1 MRFKPGDIIGFS
13 GDSWMSATINL
24 ATYGIPYWDLS
35 HVGIVAEV
43 IDEDVVVH
51 RELASAT
58 EYRTQDPLPV
68 FSWTGASLKSA
79 RLLLF
84 ESTFGCP
91 IPCEIQEKTG
101 NGAQA
106 HDIPGRIEQYGG
118 KVWHYPLY
126 RKLRPLE
133 SRRLT
138 SFLTKHLGRNYDAI
152 GALRAAGRGFSW
164 IESRLRK
171 EDLSSL
177 FCSEYCAG
185 AHAHLTLLTT
195 HSASRWSPNLLTR
208 VERRR
213 GILLK
218 PRRLK

>member
-1 MRFKPGDIIGFS
+1 MQTHYGKFARFSPGDILGFS
-13 GDSWMSATINL
+13 GDSWKSSMINI
-24 ATYGIPYWDLS
+24 ATYGIPYWGLS

-43 IDEDVVVH
+43 MDEDVVSH
-51 RELASAT
+51 HHHALTLS
-58 EYRTQDPLPV
+58 Y
-68 FSWTGASLKSA
+68 LKG
-79 RLLLF
+79 RPHEPRLLLLF

-91 IPCEIQEKTG
+91 MPCVIRGKVG

-106 HDIPGRIEQYGG
+106 HDIGKRIEQYGG

-126 RKLRPLE
+126 CNLRPLA
-133 SRRLT
+133 SRSMTR
-138 SFLTKHLGRNYDAI
+138 FLLDHLGRNYDAI
-152 GALRAAGRGFSW
+152 GAVRAGGVGFSW
-164 IESRLRK
+164 LESRLRK

-185 AHAHLTLLTT
+185 AHKYINLLDT